1 MRPEGRPIGRTL
13 AMTAKAVGQAF
24 NAALAA
30 EGGSAPVWLAQHALT
45 QGRSSTQLELARALR
60 IEGPTMARHL
70 DNMERAG
77 YIVRTRSETDR
88 RAVRVE
94 LTDAGRAAHE
104 RMRGAVI
111 AFDRRLR
118 DGLSRDDVRRL
129 EETLTRLAENVGV
142 VPSREGVV
150 HKAS

>member
-1 MRPEGRPIGRTL
+1 MPIGRAL

-30 EGGSAPVWLAQHALT
+30 EGGSAPVWLALNALT
-45 QGRSSTQLELARALR
+45 QGRSATQLELARALR

-77 YIVRTRSETDR
+77 YVVRTRSETDR

-104 RMRGAVI
+104 RMRAAVI

-118 DGLSRDDVRRL
+118 AGLSRDDVRRL
-129 EETLTRLAENVGV
+129 QETLGRLAENVGATAAEGPV
-142 VPSREGVV
+142 VN
-150 HKAS
+150 KASQRTI